1 MLRELQEAQARNLY
15 DLSVERSRT
24 RTIINCMA
32 DGVLVT
38 NRDLE
43 IVLHNPAL
51 MRLFEFPGPL
61 DEPSALRDCIADEE
75 LEKDLRSI
83 LDSPC
88 EDAVQVS
95 REFSKGDKYI
105 RKVSAPIPGSNNHV
119 LGTVTVFQDVTIFRQ
134 LNEMKSNFVQLV
146 SHELRSPLASI
157 RQLLAVLLDGLAGEL
172 MEKQKELLSRSQM
185 KIEDLLGL
193 IGDLL
198 DVAKIESGH
207 RFQQRSPLNLGEI
220 LDHIAA
226 LMKPR
231 AESQKLALRLE
242 IPAGLPLIQA
252 DARSMEELFSNLV
265 SNAINYSPEGGQ
277 VVVSV
282 TPSGSFLQVSVSDNG
297 IGIDPQEI
305 PKIFDKFYRVKDPRT
320 RHVRGSGLGLAIVKG
335 IVESHGGSVEVD
347 SRPGMGTTMR
357 VLLPTLG

>member
-1 MLRELQEAQARNLY
+1 
-15 DLSVERSRT
+15 
-24 RTIINCMA
+24 MA

-134 LNEMKSNFVQLV
+134 LNEMKSNF
-146 SHELRSPLASI
+146 R
-157 RQLLAVLLDGLAGEL
+157 AVG
-172 MEKQKELLSRSQM
+172 
-185 KIEDLLGL
+185 
-193 IGDLL
+193 
-198 DVAKIESGH
+198 
-207 RFQQRSPLNLGEI
+207 
-220 LDHIAA
+220 
-226 LMKPR
+226 
-231 AESQKLALRLE
+231 
-242 IPAGLPLIQA
+242 
-252 DARSMEELFSNLV
+252 FS
-265 SNAINYSPEGGQ
+265 
-277 VVVSV
+277 
-282 TPSGSFLQVSVSDNG
+282 
-297 IGIDPQEI
+297 
-305 PKIFDKFYRVKDPRT
+305 
-320 RHVRGSGLGLAIVKG
+320 
-335 IVESHGGSVEVD
+335 
-347 SRPGMGTTMR
+347 
-357 VLLPTLG
+357 